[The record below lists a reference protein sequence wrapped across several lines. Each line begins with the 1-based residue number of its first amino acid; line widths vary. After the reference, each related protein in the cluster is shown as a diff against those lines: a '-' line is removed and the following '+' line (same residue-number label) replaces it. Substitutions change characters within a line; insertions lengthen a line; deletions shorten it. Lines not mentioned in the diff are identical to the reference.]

1 MGSDSSGQ
9 TLAVEL
15 EQDLEG
21 SQLCYSPVVCGRWK
35 RTGQESALRRLVAV
49 DNYYYVSDSEL
60 FPTFNDPEW
69 TRLKTGKI
77 VTDIPDR
84 PSSISQALVLLGAGA
99 NTGGQALLNM
109 SNFTEHQ

>member
-77 VTDIPDR
+77 VTDIPDG
-84 PSSISQALVLLGAGA
+84 PSSISQALVLLGAGT